1 MLSIRSVPKPIIW
14 MGSSYEDLRAF
25 PEGSRR
31 HAGYQLHRIQAGLE
45 AEDWRAMTEI
55 GPGTAEIRLRDGA
68 GAEPGGCSMWPD
80 LTKRFISCTALIKN
94 RSIRPARIKPSVKRV
109 TRPWCDITGGTND
122 VKNG

>member
-68 GAEPGGCSMWPD
+68 GAWRVFYVA
-80 LTKRFISCTALIKN
+80 RFDEAIYILHCFNKKSQHTSGKDKAIGK
-94 RSIRPARIKPSVKRV
+94 ARYQAVVRYHRRHK
-109 TRPWCDITGGTND
+109 
-122 VKNG
+122 